1 MRVNKYVT
9 LIKSSQ
15 QPKCIIKKKIP
26 MLNLNKL
33 KPKINDI
40 CRSLPV
46 KRLGIYGSALTDKF
60 SSNSDVDVL
69 VLFNSDE
76 KIDYFDNYFKLKEEL
91 EKIFEREI
99 DLIIDKP
106 FKNPIFSRSVEK
118 SRLTIYER

>member
-1 MRVNKYVT
+1 
-9 LIKSSQ
+9 
-15 QPKCIIKKKIP
+15 

-33 KPKINDI
+33 MPKIINI
-40 CRSLPV
+40 CKSLPV

-60 SSNSDVDVL
+60 SSDSDVDVL
-69 VLFNSDE
+69 VLFDSDE
-76 KIDYFDNYFKLKEEL
+76 NIDYFDNYFKLKEQL

-118 SRLTIYER
+118 TRMTIYER